1 MYCNSDAF
9 CFLLS
14 ASPTNPFSGPENE
27 ERRRDGPG
35 GVGFPFRTLYL
46 LYCIHTCMQT
56 NKQSNK
62 QMRNHIYCNR
72 VTGEVSEVEVDEVGV
87 SRVFSHERTKEKE
100 PVVCLFVCLFF
111 SWWVSE

>member
-1 MYCNSDAF
+1 MPRNAKPCIVTRMLSAF

-14 ASPTNPFSGPENE
+14 ASPTNPFSGPENKE
-27 ERRRDGPG
+27 GRIDGPG

-72 VTGEVSEVEVDEVGV
+72 VPREVEVDEVGV
-87 SRVFSHERTKEKE
+87 SRFFFPRTNERKRARR
-100 PVVCLFVCLFF
+100 LFVCLFVF
-111 SWWVSE
+111 